1 MLRNVE
7 DRSEYY
13 RQSAMS
19 SLASSSSHKYRGGS
33 DRKIRFFF
41 LQSPTWSSA
50 REPAEYSGKLT
61 ARDWCQSLDP
71 NKRVNKHMNRTL
83 HQTLSFRADQIHL
96 QTVCIQQV

>member
-7 DRSEYY
+7 DRSSEYY

-50 REPAEYSGKLT
+50 REPAEYSGKLMAT
-61 ARDWCQSLDP
+61 QLMS
-71 NKRVNKHMNRTL
+71 KVSTK
-83 HQTLSFRADQIHL
+83 QTS
-96 QTVCIQQV
+96 